1 MSIKSPMIDPTETY
15 LKVTTMT
22 GLLHSMLLRTSA
34 PPSKYHS
41 EPEPRSPPLDQD
53 SDIEDDIH
61 Q

>member
-1 MSIKSPMIDPTETY
+1 MEVLMRNLAETY

-41 EPEPRSPPLDQD
+41 EPELRSPPLDQD
-53 SDIEDDIH
+53 GDIEDDNH